1 MALSRRVRSISPSST
16 LALTALA
23 KQMQAEGIDVISFAG
38 GEPDFDTPKHAREAG
53 VQAIREGFTRYTAVA
68 GTEQLRDA
76 VVAKLKRDNGLEYT
90 RDEVIASA
98 GSKQVLYNLA
108 MVLFDK
114 RDEIILPVPYWVT
127 YPEQVRL
134 AAATPVFVS
143 TAEEEGFRLK
153 RRDVER
159 VLTPRT
165 KALILNSPCNPTGAV
180 IETEELKAIAEL
192 AVEKEFYLVSDEAY
206 ETLTYDDIKH
216 VSIASLGE
224 EVKARTFVV
233 GSVSKTY
240 AMTGWRV
247 GYAAGPKEVI
257 KAMIDL
263 QSHSTSAP
271 TSISQKAA
279 VAALLGSQEAV
290 ETMRAEFERRR
301 RHLLEHLGRIPGVTC
316 VPPQGAFYAF
326 PNVSAF
332 YGKRAGPRG
341 RKINSSTDLV
351 GYLIREARVTA
362 VPGADFGSDKHLR
375 LSYCLSMEQIR
386 EGLERM
392 GRALEQLR

>member
-23 KQMQAEGIDVISFAG
+23 KQMQTEGIDVISFAG
-38 GEPDFDTPKHAREAG
+38 GEPDFDTPKHVKEAG
-53 VQAIREGFTRYTAVA
+53 IQAIQEGFTRYTAVA

-90 RDEVIASA
+90 RDEVITCA
-98 GSKQVLYNLA
+98 GSKQALYNLA

-114 RDEIILPVPYWVT
+114 RDEIIIPVPYWVT

-134 AAATPVFVS
+134 AAATPVFVP
-143 TAEEEGFRLK
+143 TAEEEGFHLK

-180 IETEELKAIAEL
+180 IETEELKVLAEL
-192 AVEKEFYLVSDEAY
+192 AVEKDFYLVSDEAY
-206 ETLTYDDIKH
+206 ETLTYDGVKH

-233 GSVSKTY
+233 GAVSKTY
-240 AMTGWRV
+240 AMTGWRL
-247 GYAAGPKEVI
+247 GYAAGPKEII

-279 VAALLGSQEAV
+279 VAALLGSQETV
-290 ETMRAEFERRR
+290 EVMRVEFDRRR
-301 RHLLEHLGRIPGVTC
+301 HHLLEHLQRIPGMTC

-332 YGKRAGPRG
+332 YGKKIARG

-351 GYLIREARVTA
+351 AYLIREARVTA

-386 EGLERM
+386 EGCERM